1 MFYTRHDMGL
11 NWAKSLYINKK
22 NFSCYR
28 KLFVDRFS
36 ATLLLPLLAVVLRLA
51 ESLFSLGFRRNRC
64 KILLQLSDNNCA
76 TLIVLLRAYR
86 RCPLPE
92 LPVLVSDDVL
102 FNDDVEDVAI
112 NFHFVYVLK
121 RKVFPKE

>member
-1 MFYTRHDMGL
+1 MR
-11 NWAKSLYINKK
+11 K

-36 ATLLLPLLAVVLRLA
+36 ATLLLLLAVVVAVVAVLA

-92 LPVLVSDDVL
+92 VLPVPVLLVADDVL
-102 FNDDVEDVAI
+102 FNDDVDDVAI
-112 NFHFVYVLK
+112 NFHFFLTVYK
-121 RKVFPKE
+121 RKVFPGERNSPKCFKC